1 MFDVGWS
8 EMLVIAIVLIVVVG
22 PKDLPRMLRQFGRS
36 TSKLRAM
43 AGDFRRQFDEAL
55 KEAELDDV
63 TETLSSVR
71 KLNPM
76 NEIRKH
82 LAPIEEVGQQVRAGL
97 DEAMKPQSKVTPAEN
112 AAEPVP
118 AEPLKNGAA
127 GLPGETAAPVV
138 ETGKPKRK
146 TGRAKAPAAKSG
158 AAKSG
163 AAKASTR
170 KSAAVKSSTATVAK
184 ASPPKAAEVKT
195 VSRKTSP
202 KAAAS
207 RPPVSKT
214 TTAKASKA
222 APASA
227 KRAPARTGP
236 AGRKNTGSAR

>member
-82 LAPIEEVGQQVRAGL
+82 LAPIEDVGQQVRAGL
-97 DEAMKPQSKVTPAEN
+97 DEAMKPQPKVTPAET
-112 AAEPVP
+112 AAEPIA
-118 AEPLKNGAA
+118 AEPLKTGAA
-127 GLPGETAAPVV
+127 ALPGETAPAA
-138 ETGKPKRK
+138 ERPKSKR
-146 TGRAKAPAAKSG
+146 TAVRAKAATKAGAKKAAPAKSP
-158 AAKSG
+158 
-163 AAKASTR
+163 AS
-170 KSAAVKSSTATVAK
+170 AVAK
-184 ASPPKAAEVKT
+184 ASSPKVANLKAVAG
-195 VSRKTSP
+195 KTSP
-202 KAAAS
+202 KAVAPKA
-207 RPPVSKT
+207 PASKT
-214 TTAKASKA
+214 TADKASKP

-227 KRAPARTGP
+227 KKAPARTGP
-236 AGRKNTGSAR
+236 AGRKKTGSAR

>member
-22 PKDLPRMLRQFGRS
+22 PKDLPRMLRQFGRT

-71 KLNPM
+71 KINPM

-82 LAPIEEVGQQVRAGL
+82 LAPIEDVGQQVRAGL
-97 DEAMKPQSKVTPAEN
+97 DEAMKPQPKVTPAET
-112 AAEPVP
+112 AAEPVA

-127 GLPGETAAPVV
+127 ALPGETALAA
-138 ETGKPKRK
+138 ERAKPKR
-146 TGRAKAPAAKSG
+146 TAARAKAATKAGAKKAALGKAVPVSAG
-158 AAKSG
+158 AR
-163 AAKASTR
+163 AS
-170 KSAAVKSSTATVAK
+170 S
-184 ASPPKAAEVKT
+184 PKAADVKAI
-195 VSRKTSP
+195 SGKTSP
-202 KAAAS
+202 KAAA
-207 RPPVSKT
+207 PKTPASKT
-214 TTAKASKA
+214 AANKASKSA
-222 APASA
+222 SASA

-236 AGRKNTGSAR
+236 AGRKKTGSAR

>member
-63 TETLSSVR
+63 ADTLSSVR

-82 LAPIEEVGQQVRAGL
+82 LAPIEEVGQQVRSGL
-97 DEAMKPQSKVTPAEN
+97 DDALKPQSKATPAE
-112 AAEPVP
+112 AEAEPVA

-127 GLPGETAAPVV
+127 ALPGDAAPKPKISVRAKAAAAKTGAGRKTAPAKVSPSAGVAAPV
-138 ETGKPKRK
+138 K
-146 TGRAKAPAAKSG
+146 TVAAKAPPKAPSKPAASRSPVAKAPVPKS
-158 AAKSG
+158 AAPKKTI
-163 AAKASTR
+163 AAKAS
-170 KSAAVKSSTATVAK
+170 KPAAVSANKAPAK
-184 ASPPKAAEVKT
+184 A
-195 VSRKTSP
+195 
-202 KAAAS
+202 
-207 RPPVSKT
+207 
-214 TTAKASKA
+214 
-222 APASA
+222 
-227 KRAPARTGP
+227 GP
-236 AGRKNTGSAR
+236 SGGKKTGSTR

>member
-22 PKDLPRMLRQFGRS
+22 PKDLPRMLRQFGRT

-71 KLNPM
+71 KINPM

-82 LAPIEEVGQQVRAGL
+82 LAPIEDVGQQVRAGL
-97 DEAMKPQSKVTPAEN
+97 DDALKPQPKPTPAET
-112 AAEPVP
+112 AAEPVA

-127 GLPGETAAPVV
+127 ALPGEAAPKPKKTPARAKAAVAKTGARKTAAPKISASAGVAAPV
-138 ETGKPKRK
+138 
-146 TGRAKAPAAKSG
+146 KAA
-158 AAKSG
+158 
-163 AAKASTR
+163 
-170 KSAAVKSSTATVAK
+170 
-184 ASPPKAAEVKT
+184 PPKA
-195 VSRKTSP
+195 SGKTSP
-202 KAAAS
+202 KAGAA
-207 RPPVSKT
+207 PKTPASKT
-214 TTAKASKA
+214 TAAKASKSA
-222 APASA
+222 SASA

-236 AGRKNTGSAR
+236 AGRKKTGSAR

>member
-22 PKDLPRMLRQFGRS
+22 PKDLPRMLRQFGRT

-71 KLNPM
+71 KINPM

-82 LAPIEEVGQQVRAGL
+82 LAPIEDVGQQVRAGL
-97 DEAMKPQSKVTPAEN
+97 DDALKPQSKPTPAET
-112 AAEPVP
+112 AAEPVA

-127 GLPGETAAPVV
+127 ALPGEAAPKPKKTPARAKAAVAKTGARKTAAPKISASAGVAAPV
-138 ETGKPKRK
+138 KAAPPKAPGKTSPK
-146 TGRAKAPAAKSG
+146 TGAAPKTPASKTT
-158 AAKSG
+158 
-163 AAKASTR
+163 AAKAS
-170 KSAAVKSSTATVAK
+170 KSAS
-184 ASPPKAAEVKT
+184 
-195 VSRKTSP
+195 
-202 KAAAS
+202 
-207 RPPVSKT
+207 
-214 TTAKASKA
+214 
-222 APASA
+222 ASA

-236 AGRKNTGSAR
+236 AGRKKTGSAR

>member
-8 EMLVIAIVLIVVVG
+8 EMLVIAVVLIVVVG

-82 LAPIEEVGQQVRAGL
+82 LAPIEDVGQQVRAGL
-97 DEAMKPQSKVTPAEN
+97 DDAMKPQSKPTPAETS
-112 AAEPVP
+112 AEAVA

-127 GLPGETAAPVV
+127 ALPGEAAPKPRKTPARAKAAATKTGARKTTAPKVSASAAVAAPV
-138 ETGKPKRK
+138 
-146 TGRAKAPAAKSG
+146 KAAAT
-158 AAKSG
+158 
-163 AAKASTR
+163 KAS
-170 KSAAVKSSTATVAK
+170 AK
-184 ASPPKAAEVKT
+184 ASPKPAVSKA
-195 VSRKTSP
+195 
-202 KAAAS
+202 
-207 RPPVSKT
+207 PVSKT
-214 TTAKASKA
+214 TAPKTTPSKASKL

-227 KRAPARTGP
+227 KRAPAKATP
-236 AGRKNTGSAR
+236 AGRKKTESAR

>member
-63 TETLSSVR
+63 ADTLSSVR

-76 NEIRKH
+76 SEIRKH

-97 DEAMKPQSKVTPAEN
+97 DEAMKPQSKVTPAET
-112 AAEPVP
+112 AAEPVA

-127 GLPGETAAPVV
+127 ALPGEAAPKPKKTSVRAKAATTKTGAGRKTAAAKVSASAGVAAPV
-138 ETGKPKRK
+138 K
-146 TGRAKAPAAKSG
+146 TVAAKAPSKPAASRSPVTKAPVSKSPASKS
-158 AAKSG
+158 AAPKTT
-163 AAKASTR
+163 AAKAS
-170 KSAAVKSSTATVAK
+170 KPAAVSANKGPAK
-184 ASPPKAAEVKT
+184 ASP
-195 VSRKTSP
+195 S
-202 KAAAS
+202 
-207 RPPVSKT
+207 
-214 TTAKASKA
+214 
-222 APASA
+222 
-227 KRAPARTGP
+227 
-236 AGRKNTGSAR
+236 GRKKTGSTR

>member
-97 DEAMKPQSKVTPAEN
+97 DEAMKPQSKVTPAET

-127 GLPGETAAPVV
+127 ELPGETAAPVV

-146 TGRAKAPAAKSG
+146 TRRTKAPAAKSD
-158 AAKSG
+158 